1 MTILKSAYDAA
12 CGKLAARL
20 RTEKEIKD
28 FLSESGYG
36 SDEIREAIEELKS
49 FGYINDARY
58 CEEYF
63 RYGKQK
69 SKSDSRIIR
78 EIAQKG
84 IPAEVSRNI
93 IEDLRTQSDGEYEED
108 RQTAMNTALKMAK
121 ARLEE
126 GKAPDDK
133 FFAKV
138 GRRLFQLGYDSG
150 TIYGVIADLKTEI
163 RHMYSEEEYDSEE

>member
-1 MTILKSAYDAA
+1 MKSAYDAA

-20 RTEKEIKD
+20 RTEKETRD
-28 FLSESGYG
+28 FLNGAGYG

-78 EIAQKG
+78 EIAGKG
-84 IPAEVSRNI
+84 ISAEFARNI
-93 IEDLRTQSDGEYEED
+93 IEDLRAESAGEYEED
-108 RQTAMNTALKMAK
+108 RQIAMNTALKMAQI
-121 ARLEE
+121 RLEE
-126 GKAPDDK
+126 GKVPDDK

-163 RHMYSEEEYDSEE
+163 KHMDSEEEYDS